1 MKDILTANQTARVI
15 GCGPQRVRE
24 RIKRGIW
31 TFGSVVT
38 RKESGNAQKNTY
50 EINKYKL
57 ADWLGIPVE
66 EVDRRLGMGHGPD
79 KA

>member
-24 RIKRGIW
+24 RIKRGVW

-50 EINKYKL
+50 EINKHKL
-57 ADWLGIPVE
+57 ADFLGIPVE
-66 EVDRRLGMGHGPD
+66 EVDRRLG
-79 KA
+79 A

>member
-24 RIKRGIW
+24 RIKRGVW

-38 RKESGNAQKNTY
+38 RKESGNVQKNTY
-50 EINKYKL
+50 EINKHKL
-57 ADWLGIPVE
+57 ADFLGIPVE
-66 EVDRRLGMGHGPD
+66 EVDRRLG
-79 KA
+79 A